1 MSTHVF
7 DQAIALTATGDGLYT
22 GATSP
27 AYANM
32 IGPYGGITA
41 ATVLNGVMQ
50 HPALLGEPLS
60 LTVNYAAGLADGA
73 FELSAQPVRTNRST
87 QHWVMSVT
95 QIDGA
100 GQRQTVITAS
110 AVTAARRDT
119 WSVDD
124 EPMPEVPAPH
134 DVPPYVVP
142 SPVEWIRRY
151 EMRPIEGAIP
161 SEWDGRGSGSL
172 SRLWFRDA
180 PSRPLDMCGLAA
192 QADVFFPRV
201 WLRRAT
207 RVPAGTV
214 SMTVYFHAG
223 VAQLAECGHGW
234 TLGQARAQAFRNGFF
249 DQTALLWN
257 ENGHLLCSSHQVVYF
272 KE

>member
-7 DQAIALTATGDGLYT
+7 DQAIALTATGDGIYT

-41 ATVLNGVMQ
+41 AAVLNGVMQ

-60 LTVNYAAGLADGA
+60 LTVNFCAAVADGA
-73 FELSAQPVRTNRST
+73 FELSVQPVRTNRST
-87 QHWVMSVT
+87 QHWVVSLT
-95 QIDGA
+95 QSDA
-100 GQRQTVITAS
+100 SGQPQVVVTAS

-124 EPMPEVPAPH
+124 EPIPQVLAPQEVAP
-134 DVPPYVVP
+134 YAVP

-161 SEWDGRGSGSL
+161 SEWDGSGSGSL

-180 PSRPLDMCGLAA
+180 PARPLDMCGLAA
-192 QADVFFPRV
+192 QADVFFPRI

-207 RVPAGTV
+207 RVPA
-214 SMTVYFHAG
+214 
-223 VAQLAECGHGW
+223 
-234 TLGQARAQAFRNGFF
+234 
-249 DQTALLWN
+249 
-257 ENGHLLCSSHQVVYF
+257 
-272 KE
+272 